1 MTATPIAQ
9 VEDREEDDDI
19 LEWVAPEGE
28 LPTGFTWDSEEEGD
42 TTTTVDTDVPQP
54 VDTDI
59 TTTTDTNTDITTT
72 TDTTPLEEGD
82 VRNPF
87 TGKVDPLLSWL
98 SNAASEIPRI
108 TVQNILGDYLGLAAE
123 GGKGDLYWNQF
134 LDPNNFRNI
143 GGGIS
148 AEGGNILSST
158 ERDNMWIVIDG
169 DYYSLKTGAMYP
181 RRLLP
186 ENDTDLLSDGGIL
199 EQIGGQLN
207 LVGIRDENQQGLVQQ
222 WMREGMS
229 YQAALAKL
237 QSLANEEGATLTGHP
252 ALMRVEAIKARLKEV
267 NLTLPD
273 DQKLGPTGDYGVPE
287 DRKLN
292 WLFGGL
298 ANTEQGTI
306 QQRELEHG
314 EGIVGGFVGYML
326 PILATSFAIS
336 RGGKVTGIPT
346 SIPALNKAASGK
358 LVGVSSWSNAVQ
370 TGKVGL
376 SRILKGIIDLAPES
390 YLVTRAADS
399 DKQNLVNLINPDNA
413 LAIQTDDDNQT
424 RRSKN
429 ALVDFL
435 IVGPPFGIGAE
446 FLGPATKGLRRST
459 FKNIKQIPQQV
470 LSLPKKGNDLLNRL
484 ADSIIDNLNL
494 ERADQQLELALELQQ
509 KGPSVDVKAETVSEE
524 VIPTTRVTGSSKP
537 VP

>member
-1 MTATPIAQ
+1 MLLITA
-9 VEDREEDDDI
+9 D
-19 LEWVAPEGE
+19 
-28 LPTGFTWDSEEEGD
+28 
-42 TTTTVDTDVPQP
+42 
-54 VDTDI
+54 
-59 TTTTDTNTDITTT
+59 
-72 TDTTPLEEGD
+72 
-82 VRNPF
+82 
-87 TGKVDPLLSWL
+87 
-98 SNAASEIPRI
+98 
-108 TVQNILGDYLGLAAE
+108 
-123 GGKGDLYWNQF
+123 
-134 LDPNNFRNI
+134 
-143 GGGIS
+143 
-148 AEGGNILSST
+148 
-158 ERDNMWIVIDG
+158 
-169 DYYSLKTGAMYP
+169 
-181 RRLLP
+181 
-186 ENDTDLLSDGGIL
+186 
-199 EQIGGQLN
+199 
-207 LVGIRDENQQGLVQQ
+207 
-222 WMREGMS
+222 
-229 YQAALAKL
+229 
-237 QSLANEEGATLTGHP
+237 
-252 ALMRVEAIKARLKEV
+252 RLKEV

-446 FLGPATKGLRRST
+446 FLGPATKGL
-459 FKNIKQIPQQV
+459 
-470 LSLPKKGNDLLNRL
+470 
-484 ADSIIDNLNL
+484 
-494 ERADQQLELALELQQ
+494 
-509 KGPSVDVKAETVSEE
+509 
-524 VIPTTRVTGSSKP
+524 
-537 VP
+537 